1 MLNARLLLPV
11 QRSTLTLI
19 KRLKGEVYICQREVR
34 NLFCGRA
41 AQAANYDEFV
51 SVGAPLSGTGRGWGT
66 SNHLQDKPS
75 RVSFSPFLPSL
86 PSSPRSSSR
95 PLCPEPSSLH
105 PAAAASAEF
114 FELRSWQAIVLSSS
128 IKVWIT
134 DSVYTWCGGE
144 ITERTSLDR
153 RSELWALIR

>member
-95 PLCPEPSSLH
+95 PVCIQLQRHLWS
-105 PAAAASAEF
+105 F